1 MRCPSCGALT
11 SQSDLFH
18 VCRAHSDPLRQQAEN
33 AQLAAQQ
40 NVGDIT
46 APSEPA
52 RYRREVLE
60 AEYQRGVAEERRRLL
75 GLMEEILEDNKYS
88 CDKGDALIYLVEEL
102 RRG

>member
-40 NVGDIT
+40 NIGAGSLGNVGQ
-46 APSEPA
+46 PA
-52 RYRREVLE
+52 IE
-60 AEYQRGVAEERRRLL
+60 AIERAAYERGVAEERRRIERVADRLSALL
-75 GLMEEILEDNKYS
+75 GDVLTDDIVA
-88 CDKGDALIYLVEEL
+88 ALEEL